1 MMFVDVVLV
10 FIVVGGLV
18 FVVFMK
24 FEMGQFFGV
33 VKIVGKV
40 FMFKVDVFED
50 LIVKI
55 VEMVDVVCK
64 GGFLVLEEMEIFNF
78 FM

>member
-1 MMFVDVVLV
+1 
-10 FIVVGGLV
+10 
-18 FVVFMK
+18 
-24 FEMGQFFGV
+24 
-33 VKIVGKV
+33 
-40 FMFKVDVFED
+40 MFKVDVFED